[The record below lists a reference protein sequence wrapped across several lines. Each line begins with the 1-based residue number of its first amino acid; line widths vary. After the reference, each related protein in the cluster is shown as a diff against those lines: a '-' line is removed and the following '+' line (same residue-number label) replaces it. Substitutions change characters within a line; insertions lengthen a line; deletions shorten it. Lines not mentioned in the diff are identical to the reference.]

1 MTTYIEVAQALVEP
15 GYLSEADIT
24 AAADILADVLV
35 VTDTEI
41 SEARAKADE
50 AIQQQLI
57 SGATAAQSR
66 DLDVDDLEDFMIEQ
80 DIIDDA
86 EEQVLEDEAAIAAAE
101 DTISATYTDAVTA
114 LVAAELIDEINAAAV
129 AAVIANVWVVEEL

>member
-50 AIQQQLI
+50 SIQQQLI